1 VEESIMG
8 WLFTQHQTRRELI
21 LRRTRDQE
29 HDGVTYK
36 CLRHAAVGNVL
47 WSVWEV
53 TGPGEQVWR
62 YIGCDLLARERGYGW
77 GYKDLSESMG
87 PCYYSCPPAYL
98 NLVPPANP
106 EWRAQVRAWHAARHR
121 KVAVGD
127 VLVFEGLAIPEVR
140 VIEKHGRRLIGEY
153 AGCRYRLP
161 PRVLARV
168 VEQRQ
173 ATAG

>member
-1 VEESIMG
+1 MEESIMG
-8 WLFTQHQTRRELI
+8 WLFTQYQTRKELI
-21 LRRTRDQE
+21 QRRTRDQDC
-29 HDGVTYK
+29 DGVTYR
-36 CLRHAAVGNVL
+36 CLRHTAVGNVL
-47 WSVWEV
+47 WTVWEV
-53 TGPGEQVWR
+53 TRPGDETRR
-62 YIGCDLLARERGYGW
+62 YIGCDLMACDRGYGW

-98 NLVPPANP
+98 DLVPPANP
-106 EWRAQVRAWHAARHR
+106 EWRAQVRAWHAARNR

-161 PRVLARV
+161 PRILARV

-173 ATAG
+173 AAAG